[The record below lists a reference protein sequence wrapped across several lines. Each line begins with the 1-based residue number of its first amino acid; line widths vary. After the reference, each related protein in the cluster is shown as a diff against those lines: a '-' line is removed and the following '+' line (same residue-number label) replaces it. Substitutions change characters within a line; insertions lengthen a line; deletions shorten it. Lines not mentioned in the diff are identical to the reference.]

1 MITTNDKQSTKTDT
15 RSPQKGPPVETNDD
29 EVQGEGD
36 YRSAR
41 EFNELEHSFVESGKV
56 DSAARAAAPK
66 SESEERE
73 MLDAEQKG
81 KRRSKGEDPTVKTT
95 SVDSSSSKSPAAKVD
110 R

>member
-1 MITTNDKQSTKTDT
+1 MVTTNDTQSTKTDT
-15 RSPQKGPPVETNDD
+15 RSPQKSEARNQDGVAPNDD

-66 SESEERE
+66 SETEERE

-81 KRRSKGEDPTVKTT
+81 KRRSRGEDPAVTRRK
-95 SVDSSSSKSPAAKVD
+95 
-110 R
+110 